1 MEDVDVI
8 LQDYL
13 LQEKDG
19 ELVIDDETWG
29 WSRKK
34 LIDQLKEDVSQI
46 NTEDTS
52 LVTDFELVIAY
63 LESISDEAFDQNK
76 RIYMTYL
83 KKIPKEEEVTETLTK

>member
-13 LQEKDG
+13 LQKKDG
-19 ELVIDDETWG
+19 DLVIDDETWG

-34 LIDQLKEDVSQI
+34 LIAQLKEDVSQI
-46 NTEDTS
+46 NPEDTS

-83 KKIPKEEEVTETLTK
+83 KKIPTEEEVTETLTK